1 MRKGLTYVAA
11 LITAVIVGSGM
22 TAEAQHPG
30 GTPPTGFKEGT
41 PPPPQGAAPDDEAM
55 PGLPPLMTENDST
68 MPRKTAEPDVI
79 TGTVIDE
86 VIWVVGDEAILRS
99 DVEAMR
105 LQAEMENIEIEG
117 DPDCTLPEQIAV
129 QKLFLHQAALDSIEV
144 TESEVIESVD
154 RQINYWISL
163 IGSKEKLEEY
173 RGQSVT
179 QMRQEMH
186 DDFRDRQL
194 IERMRS
200 KLVED
205 ITVTPADVRSYF
217 RDMPQDSLPFV
228 PTEVEVEIITM
239 TPKVT
244 LEEINRVKE
253 ELRSYTERVTNGTM
267 SFAALARLYSEDP
280 GSARQG
286 GELDYT
292 GRGMLDPSFA
302 NVAFNLTDPN
312 KISKIVETEFGFHII
327 QLIDKRGDKI
337 KCRHILRK
345 PRVSEE
351 AIGLATARLDSLVAD
366 INEGKYTFE
375 DAAIFVSDDKDT
387 KNNHGLMANLTENG
401 QTSKFQMKD
410 LPTEVARVVEDL
422 QPGEL
427 SAPFR
432 MVNTKGKTVC
442 AVVKLKSRTEGH
454 YATITDDFQVMKDV
468 VLAHEKEEFV
478 KEWVKKKLKNT
489 YVWMNDDFK
498 GCTFEYEGWNK

>member
-1 MRKGLTYVAA
+1 MRNHLLHVVVLAAVMIAVAMPLQA
-11 LITAVIVGSGM
+11 QRPGGAPPSGM
-22 TAEAQHPG
+22 PG
-30 GTPPTGFKEGT
+30 GA
-41 PPPPQGAAPDDEAM
+41 PPPRDGQ
-55 PGLPPLMTENDST
+55 PGEGEDALPLLPLAEVDST
-68 MPRKTAEPDVI
+68 APRKAPTPDVI
-79 TGTVIDE
+79 TGTIIDE
-86 VIWVVGDEAILRS
+86 VIWVVGDAAILRS

-105 LQAEMENIEIEG
+105 LQAEMEGVAIEG

-144 TESEVIESVD
+144 TESEVVESVD
-154 RQINYWISL
+154 QQINYWISL
-163 IGSKEKLEEY
+163 VGSKEKLEEY

-194 IERMRS
+194 IERMKN

-205 ITVTPADVRSYF
+205 ITVTPADVRNYF
-217 RDMPQDSLPFV
+217 SDMPQDSLPFV
-228 PTEVEVEIITM
+228 PTEVEVQIITM

-253 ELRSYTERVTNGTM
+253 ELRDYTERVTNGTM

-292 GRGMLDPSFA
+292 GRGMLDPAFA

-312 KISKIVETEFGFHII
+312 KISKIVETEFGYHII

-345 PRVSEE
+345 PRVSAE
-351 AIGLATARLDSLVAD
+351 AIASAMEKLDSLVAD
-366 INEGKYTFE
+366 INNGKYTFE

-387 KNNHGLMANLTENG
+387 KNNHGLMANLTSSG

-410 LPTEVARVVEDL
+410 LPTEVAREVEQL

-442 AVVKLKSRTEGH
+442 AVVRLKSRTEGH
-454 YATITDDFQVMKDV
+454 YATITEDFQVMKDV
-468 VLAHEKEEFV
+468 VLNHEREQFV
-478 KEWVKKKLKNT
+478 KEWVKKKLKGT
-489 YVWMNDDFK
+489 YVWMNDNYR
-498 GCTFEYEGWNK
+498 GCAFEYEGWEK